1 MSQNQAKVEFDFDAQ
16 PASGELTIKSG
27 EVVTVLKE
35 GIDGGWIEV
44 RNSKGKVGL
53 VPASYVSK
61 MLLSK
66 SSVNPFLRVV
76 LGAELEFELYLVLGY
91 II

>member
-1 MSQNQAKVEFDFDAQ
+1 MAQTQAKVEFDFDAQ

-61 MLLSK
+61 MLMSKEFFRSFRVNRPNFLSLAL
-66 SSVNPFLRVV
+66 PIF
-76 LGAELEFELYLVLGY
+76 
-91 II
+91 